1 VELVGDP
8 ASYLH
13 QDAAVALGLIGS
25 TKACPGLVAVLS
37 GSTDRRC
44 REAAAIALRLI
55 RCKEALEVLLGKA
68 NDLNEDADVRGV
80 VIEALANLA
89 EFAPAVRRRVQ
100 GPLLQALEDGAPVV
114 RFWACFALAVPRD
127 QAALPVVRRLAEHDQ
142 AIVPGWWSVA
152 GEARWAAAVIEGDPQ
167 AEQLEDANNATRI
180 FSRHPPESPRR

>member
-1 VELVGDP
+1 MTRQAVGD
-8 ASYLH
+8 
-13 QDAAVALGLIGS
+13 DAASPNRSGCPRS
-25 TKACPGLVAVLS
+25 T
-37 GSTDRRC
+37 
-44 REAAAIALRLI
+44 LRSA
-55 RCKEALEVLLGKA
+55 RQSPPSEVLLGKV

-114 RFWACFALAVPRD
+114 RFWACFAIAVTRD
-127 QAALPVVRRLAEHDQ
+127 QAALPVLRRLAEHDQ

-167 AEQLEDANNATRI
+167 AEQLGDANNATRI
-180 FSRHPPESPRR
+180 FRRYSLESPRR